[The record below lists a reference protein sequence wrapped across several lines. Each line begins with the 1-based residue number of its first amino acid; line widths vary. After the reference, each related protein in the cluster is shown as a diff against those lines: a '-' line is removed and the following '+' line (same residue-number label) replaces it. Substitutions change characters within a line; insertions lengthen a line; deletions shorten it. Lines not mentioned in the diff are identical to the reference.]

1 MPGEYY
7 YSNSSQLNAD
17 GLSTQAIPQI
27 TPVFHITHWK
37 AGSQWIYR
45 ILSALTPDRIVKA
58 KLGEG
63 QVLLDPIRQDGV
75 YPAVYLTRE
84 QMQSVKEFDTSRRF
98 IVIRD
103 LRDTLVSAYYS
114 LRHSHHLMSGLSAAM
129 RERLNN
135 ASLDEGMLH
144 LLEKWLPSC
153 AAVQA
158 SWINTV
164 EPIFK
169 YEELLD
175 DDIGVMS
182 TILNDVCKLD
192 IDPERLREVVVA
204 HRFGQW
210 TGGRERGVEDVHSHE
225 RKGVAGDWREKLSA
239 CLLDRFDQLYGELT
253 LAAGYP
259 PSRETVFA
267 TGVAAPA
274 ILKPTLDDVLRGFD
288 AANAMYPSVLPLIHV
303 LAWEFAALRKSPVH
317 GRVLDLNCR
326 DGRFFRSVFPEIEA
340 VDGIEI
346 DPLTAELAVHN
357 NVYKNVWTV
366 PSYDKI
372 EIVAPYDVVLANGVL
387 NKGEDFQNI
396 AAAVRAA
403 VRPGGTV
410 ICSLITQRF
419 VEWERLP
426 TFLDRIGCNARADK
440 MRADYAAVHGL
451 DQIFSDEE
459 YVQALLDAGFEI
471 VTKTPILPKHSA
483 HLCVL
488 LDMLWHTQDGDGS
501 KLGVAIAAH
510 AAATPGFPGAFRDI
524 VAAAYRLDSS
534 SDDGARVVLQLRRK
548 D

>member
-1 MPGEYY
+1 MSGDNCYR
-7 YSNSSQLNAD
+7 STSQFAPD
-17 GLSTQAIPQI
+17 GISTIAIPQN

-63 QVLLDPIRQDGV
+63 QVLLDPIRHDGV

-84 QMQSVKEFDTSRRF
+84 QMQSITEFAASRRF

-103 LRDTLVSAYYS
+103 LRDTLVSSYYS
-114 LRHSHHLMSGLSAAM
+114 ILHSHQLMSGLSAAM
-129 RERLNN
+129 REKLND
-135 ASLDEGMLH
+135 ASFDEGMLH

-158 SWINTV
+158 SWINTG
-164 EPIFK
+164 EQIFK
-169 YEELLD
+169 YEDLLD
-175 DDIGVMS
+175 DDIGAMS
-182 TILNDVCKLD
+182 RILNDVCALD
-192 IDPERLREVVVA
+192 IDPENLNEVVVA

-239 CLLDRFDQLYGELT
+239 QVIDRFDRLYGELT

-267 TGVAAPA
+267 TGVTAPV
-274 ILKPTLDDVLRGFD
+274 ILKPTPDDVLRGFD

-303 LAWEFAALRKSPVH
+303 LAWEFAALRKLPVQ

-346 DPLTAELAVHN
+346 DPLTAELAIHS

-372 EIVAPYDVVLANGVL
+372 EIEAPYDVVLANGVF
-387 NKGEDFQNI
+387 NNSEDFRDI
-396 AAAVRAA
+396 ATAVRAA

-419 VEWERLP
+419 VEWELLP
-426 TFLDRIGCNARADK
+426 SFLDRIGCNARAEK

-451 DQIFSDEE
+451 DQIFSEE
-459 YVQALLDAGFEI
+459 GYVRALLNAGFEI
-471 VTKTPILPKHSA
+471 VTKIPILPKHSA
-483 HLCVL
+483 QLCVL
-488 LDMLWHTQDGDGS
+488 LDMLWHTQDRDEV
-501 KLGVAIAAH
+501 KLGVAITAH
-510 AAATPGFPGAFRDI
+510 AAATPGFPRAFRDI
-524 VAAAYRLDSS
+524 VAAASRLDES
-534 SDDGARVVLQLRRK
+534 SDEGARVVLELRRK